1 MLQLE
6 LVVHLNSKVFS
17 AVLELGQ
24 SWNFYGAK
32 AGFCFHAQWKFSHV
46 KRTQPAKNKDGRR
59 IRHYRFWI
67 ALAFM
72 RIGFAKT
79 WILYYYY
86 SGKCGLISKNYHKYE
101 RQCMLLLPC
110 AEQKLLWRQS
120 DNLHVFRVH
129 IICLGWKRKK
139 KPTKSRHRATAR
151 LFDKTHRKIH
161 RTSAF
166 RYLHKA
172 SSFAQ
177 ATGWTTSETAA
188 SLLNPTGCLRIQ
200 A

>member
-1 MLQLE
+1 MAL
-6 LVVHLNSKVFS
+6 HLNSSAFS
-17 AVLELGQ
+17 ANAWTRAE
-24 SWNFYGAK
+24 SWNLSWSQS
-32 AGFCFHAQWKFSHV
+32 CFHAPC
-46 KRTQPAKNKDGRR
+46 RTHSTSKNEDGRH
-59 IRHYRFWI
+59 IRHYRFRI
-67 ALAFM
+67 ILAFM

-101 RQCMLLLPC
+101 RQCVLLPLPC
-110 AEQKLLWRQS
+110 AEQKLFWRQS
-120 DNLHVFRVH
+120 DNLHVYRVH
-129 IICLGWKRKK
+129 IISAWDGSAKRSRANLDTQRQHACLT
-139 KPTKSRHRATAR
+139 KPTEKHTHTRRTRA
-151 LFDKTHRKIH
+151 
-161 RTSAF
+161 SAF

-172 SSFAQ
+172 PSFAQ